1 MSPFVSF
8 PFLLHPEQSSP
19 KTGVPSD
26 TSSVPGRKKGREV
39 SQEAQVCLCTSA
51 DPYTGRLKEFSTRMK
66 RSLTFAVSL
75 ASGIALNAAAQAPAA
90 TTPAPATATTA
101 SAPAGPAKIAVVAF
115 QVAVAQTNEGQ
126 RNFADLQK
134 KFDPKRQQL
143 KTLSDEVDSLTKQL
157 QAQGDKLSEAE
168 RANRAKTIDEKK
180 KQLQREAEDAQN
192 DMQQEMQEL
201 YNGLASKV
209 YDVLSSYAQ
218 QHGYTLVL
226 DVAQQ
231 QTPVLYATE
240 STNITKA
247 VIDAYNTKSGVP
259 APATPPAG
267 AAPAAPKAPAPGPG
281 H

>member
-1 MSPFVSF
+1 V
-8 PFLLHPEQSSP
+8 
-19 KTGVPSD
+19 TGYS
-26 TSSVPGRKKGREV
+26 GN
-39 SQEAQVCLCTSA
+39 
-51 DPYTGRLKEFSTRMK
+51 LKEFSSRMK
-66 RSLTFAVSL
+66 LSFALATTL
-75 ASGIALNAAAQAPAA
+75 ASGLALNAAAQAPSAPAASAPAAA
-90 TTPAPATATTA
+90 TAAPA
-101 SAPAGPAKIAVVAF
+101 APAGPAKIAVVAF

-134 KFDPKRQQL
+134 KYDPKRQQL
-143 KTLSDEVDSLTKQL
+143 KALNDEIETQTKQL
-157 QAQGDKLSEAE
+157 QTQGTALSDTEKAS
-168 RANRAKTIDEKK
+168 RAKSIDEKK

-247 VIDAYNTKSGVP
+247 VIEAYNVKSGVP
-259 APATPPAG
+259 APP
-267 AAPAAPKAPAPGPG
+267 AAPAAAAPAPKAPGV